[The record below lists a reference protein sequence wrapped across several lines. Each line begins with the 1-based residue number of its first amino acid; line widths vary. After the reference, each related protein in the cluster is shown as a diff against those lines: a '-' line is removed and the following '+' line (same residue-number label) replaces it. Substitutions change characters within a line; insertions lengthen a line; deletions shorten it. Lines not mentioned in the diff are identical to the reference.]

1 MKPLDSA
8 YIASSKFKKIEKLAE
23 IVYSMRPEIGKYC
36 WDKTI
41 FRDEK
46 ELDVPEEMIE
56 SNVEF
61 QEEIVQK
68 LTYEVDQMFIEEG
81 MESEEVEGN
90 EEVEYFELVP
100 VPDQVPDFVEVS
112 RFHTP
117 PKKKVQTRIT
127 SFFAG
132 KNKNDGTYFVMF

>member
-1 MKPLDSA
+1 M
-8 YIASSKFKKIEKLAE
+8 AE
-23 IVYSMRPEIGKYC
+23 IVYSLRPEIGKYC

-46 ELDVPEEMIE
+46 ELIWDLPEEMIE

-61 QEEIVQK
+61 QEEIEQK
-68 LTYEVDQMFIEEG
+68 LTYGIDQMFIEEG
-81 MESEEVEGN
+81 IEDDESEEVEGY

-100 VPDQVPDFVEVS
+100 VPDQVPDLVEVS
-112 RFHTP
+112 RFQTS

-132 KNKNDGTYFVMF
+132 KK